1 MEEINK
7 GIERKRW
14 KKEIWKK
21 EVERKRKNKI
31 DKYKKKERN
40 WDYERQIKGRKQSR
54 EEYRKKGRKIENKN
68 SRKR

>member
-14 KKEIWKK
+14 KKEILKK

-31 DKYKKKERN
+31 DKYKEER
-40 WDYERQIKGRKQSR
+40 EKLRL
-54 EEYRKKGRKIENKN
+54 
-68 SRKR
+68 